1 MLESRDEWIEKR
13 AYAIWEA
20 EGYPSGR
27 DEVHWEQASQER
39 IALEKSTG
47 KDKKSTAKPKAK
59 IDVKPKTTPKV
70 KATVA
75 ATTSDVVAKAAP
87 KRASKKVVEAKV

>member
-27 DEVHWEQASQER
+27 DAVHWEQASQER
-39 IALEKSTG
+39 IIFEKSAT
-47 KDKKSTAKPKAK
+47 KKAK
-59 IDVKPKTTPKV
+59 TSVTPRAKR
-70 KATVA
+70 KAVIA
-75 ATTSDVVAKAAP
+75 ESLGLPAAKAPP
-87 KRASKKVVEAKV
+87 KRASKKAVETKV

>member
-27 DEVHWEQASQER
+27 DAVHWEQASQER
-39 IALEKSTG
+39 IAFEKSTG
-47 KDKKSTAKPKAK
+47 KGKKSAAKPKAK
-59 IDVKPKTTPKV
+59 IDVKPKATPKV
-70 KATVA
+70 KVTA
-75 ATTSDVVAKAAP
+75 AAPTSDVATKVAP

>member
-27 DEVHWEQASQER
+27 DTVHWEQASNER
-39 IALEKSTG
+39 IIFEKSKT
-47 KDKKSTAKPKAK
+47 KKAKSSVTPKAK
-59 IDVKPKTTPKV
+59 RQAAITEALGLPAKT
-70 KATVA
+70 
-75 ATTSDVVAKAAP
+75 AP
-87 KRASKKVVEAKV
+87 KRASKKAAEAKV

>member
-27 DEVHWEQASQER
+27 DAVHWEQASQER

-59 IDVKPKTTPKV
+59 IDVKPKATPKV

-75 ATTSDVVAKAAP
+75 AATSDVAAKAAP
-87 KRASKKVVEAKV
+87 KRVSKKVVGAKV

>member
-27 DEVHWEQASQER
+27 DAVHWEQASQER

-47 KDKKSTAKPKAK
+47 KGKKSAAKPKAK
-59 IDVKPKTTPKV
+59 IDVKPKATPKV
-70 KATVA
+70 KVTA
-75 ATTSDVVAKAAP
+75 AAPASDVAAKAAP
-87 KRASKKVVEAKV
+87 KRASKKAVEAKV

>member
-27 DEVHWEQASQER
+27 DAVHWEQASQER
-39 IALEKSTG
+39 IALERSTG
-47 KDKKSTAKPKAK
+47 KDKKSAAKPKAK
-59 IDVKPKTTPKV
+59 IDVKPKATPKV
-70 KATVA
+70 KAAVA
-75 ATTSDVVAKAAP
+75 AAVTDAPAKAAP
-87 KRASKKVVEAKV
+87 KRASKKAAEAKV

>member
-27 DEVHWEQASQER
+27 DAVHWEQASQER
-39 IALEKSTG
+39 IALDKSIG
-47 KDKKSTAKPKAK
+47 KDKKSAAKPKAT
-59 IDVKPKTTPKV
+59 IDVKPKAKPKV
-70 KATVA
+70 KAAVA
-75 ATTSDVVAKAAP
+75 VATSDVTTKAAP
-87 KRASKKVVEAKV
+87 KRIPKKAAEAKV